1 MLLCQLVKDSLSL
14 HSMVVSRCLKSTSA
28 IFINVIA
35 SAFVKVPMDLLPKRR
50 SSGEWNAK
58 SQSVFKS
65 AKAGRVSGPAEAT
78 SRVTSP

>member
-1 MLLCQLVKDSLSL
+1 MLIVKDSSSL
-14 HSMVVSRCLKSTSA
+14 HSMVVSIYLKSTSA

-35 SAFVKVPMDLLPKRR
+35 SAFVKVPKDLLPKRH

-65 AKAGRVSGPAEAT
+65 AKAGRVSRPAETTSRAT
-78 SRVTSP
+78 SP